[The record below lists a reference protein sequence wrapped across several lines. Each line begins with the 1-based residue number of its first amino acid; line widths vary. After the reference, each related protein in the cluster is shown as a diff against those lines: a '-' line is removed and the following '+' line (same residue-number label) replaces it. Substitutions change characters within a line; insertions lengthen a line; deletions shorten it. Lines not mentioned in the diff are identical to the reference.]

1 MSIIDQLEVMSPGAL
16 AMKYADH
23 YEQMFTVTAIRN

>member
-1 MSIIDQLEVMSPGAL
+1 MSIIDQFEVMSPGGI
-16 AMKYADH
+16 AMKYADN